1 MSRKVKTIST
11 QGLTKDL
18 ISKFSVLNGTDYFSS
33 GIFQNYLVFISV
45 KKYIKFFSS
54 TTRIDSQKSN
64 EISEEKIDRNFEPTF
79 VDHHLLQDIN
89 FNGHCLINSISII
102 TKVINLYI
110 SVINLFIYTK
120 STIKKFKHRFFIS

>member
-54 TTRIDSQKSN
+54 ITRIDSRKSN
-64 EISEEKIDRNFEPTF
+64 EISEEKIDSNFAPTF

-89 FNGHCLINSISII
+89 FNGHCLINNISILS
-102 TKVINLYI
+102 KVINLYI

>member
-45 KKYIKFFSS
+45 KKYTDSRKSS
-54 TTRIDSQKSN
+54 
-64 EISEEKIDRNFEPTF
+64 EISEQKIDSNFAPTF

-89 FNGHCLINSISII
+89 FNGHCLINNISILS
-102 TKVINLYI
+102 KVINLYI

-120 STIKKFKHRFFIS
+120 STIKKFKHRFFII

>member
-1 MSRKVKTIST
+1 M
-11 QGLTKDL
+11 
-18 ISKFSVLNGTDYFSS
+18 ISKFSVLNGADYFSS

-54 TTRIDSQKSN
+54 TTRIDSKKSN

-89 FNGHCLINSISII
+89 FDGHCLINNISII

-120 STIKKFKHRFFIS
+120 SAIKKFKHRFFIS